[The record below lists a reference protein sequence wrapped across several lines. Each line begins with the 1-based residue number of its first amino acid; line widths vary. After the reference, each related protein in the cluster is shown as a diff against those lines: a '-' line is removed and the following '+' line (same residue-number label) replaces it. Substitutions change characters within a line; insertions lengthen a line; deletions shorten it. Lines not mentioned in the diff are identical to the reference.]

1 MAFTFTILGSSSAL
15 PTSKRFTSAVVLNI
29 HERFFLI
36 DCGEGTQMQLRK
48 YKIKLGRINHIF
60 ISHIHGDH
68 VFGLF
73 GLISSFN
80 LLGRKND
87 LHIFGPSDLERI
99 IHGYL
104 KDFYINLF
112 FEIIFHPVN
121 CTRSVRIYEDDKILV
136 NSIPLKH
143 RIPTCGF
150 LFREQP
156 KWPNLKKDMIE
167 KYNIPISKRQ
177 GIKEGDSFLTETG
190 NIVPNHKLVIPAP
203 KPKTFAYCS
212 DTSYNEGILTQIRNV
227 DLLYHEATYGS
238 ELQELARETMH
249 STASEA
255 ARLASKASVKK
266 LVIGHFSARYKDLTP
281 LLAEAQKVF
290 NNTFIAEDGKIFTVE

>member
-15 PTSKRFTSAVVLNI
+15 PTSKRFTSAYVINV

-36 DCGEGTQMQLRK
+36 DCGEGAQMQLRK
-48 YKIKLGRINHIF
+48 YKIKLGKINHIF

-80 LLGRKND
+80 LLGREND
-87 LHIFGPSDLERI
+87 LHIFGPRDLERI

-104 KDFYINLF
+104 KDFSINLV

-121 CTRSVRIYEDDKILV
+121 CTRSVRIYEDDKIKV
-136 NSIPLKH
+136 NTIPLKH

-156 KWPNLKKDMIE
+156 ILPNLKKDMIE

-177 GIKEGDSFLTETG
+177 GIKEGDSFIMETG
-190 NIVPNHKLVIPAP
+190 DIVPNHELVIPARE
-203 KPKTFAYCS
+203 PKTFAYCS

-238 ELQELARETMH
+238 ELQKLARESMH

-266 LVIGHFSARYKDLTP
+266 LVIGHFSARYKDLKP
-281 LLAEAQKVF
+281 LLAEARKVF
-290 NNTFIAEDGKIFTVE
+290 NNTFIAEDGKIFIV

>member
-1 MAFTFTILGSSSAL
+1 VAFTFTILGSSSAL
-15 PTSKRFTSAVVLNI
+15 PTSKRFTSAYVLNI

-36 DCGEGTQMQLRK
+36 DCGEGAQMQLRK

-87 LHIFGPSDLERI
+87 LHIFGTPDLEQI
-99 IHGYL
+99 IHNYL

-121 CTRSVRIYEDDKILV
+121 CTRSVRIYEDDKIIV

-156 KWPNLKKDMIE
+156 TLPNLKKDMIK
-167 KYNIPISKRQ
+167 KYIFRFQKGRVLKR
-177 GIKEGDSFLTETG
+177 E
-190 NIVPNHKLVIPAP
+190 IV
-203 KPKTFAYCS
+203 F
-212 DTSYNEGILTQIRNV
+212 
-227 DLLYHEATYGS
+227 
-238 ELQELARETMH
+238 
-249 STASEA
+249 
-255 ARLASKASVKK
+255 
-266 LVIGHFSARYKDLTP
+266 
-281 LLAEAQKVF
+281 
-290 NNTFIAEDGKIFTVE
+290 

>member
-1 MAFTFTILGSSSAL
+1 VAFTFTILGSSSAL
-15 PTSKRFTSAVVLNI
+15 PTSKRFTSAYVLNV

-36 DCGEGTQMQLRK
+36 DCGEGAQMQLRK

-73 GLISSFN
+73 GLISSLN

-87 LHIFGPSDLERI
+87 LHIFGPPDLERI

-121 CTRSVRIYEDDKILV
+121 CTRSVRIYEDDKIKV
-136 NSIPLKH
+136 NTIPLKH

-150 LFREQP
+150 LFSEQP
-156 KWPNLKKDMIE
+156 RLPNLKKDMIE

-177 GIKEGDSFLTETG
+177 GIKEGDSFITETG
-190 NIVPNHKLVIPAP
+190 DIVPNHELVIPAP
-203 KPKTFAYCS
+203 EPKTFAYCS

-238 ELQELARETMH
+238 ELKELARETMH

-255 ARLASKASVKK
+255 ARLASKASAKK
-266 LVIGHFSARYKDLTP
+266 LVIGHFSSRYKDITP

-290 NNTFIAEDGKIFTVE
+290 NNTFIAEDGKTFTV

>member
-15 PTSKRFTSAVVLNI
+15 PTSKRFTSAYVINV

-36 DCGEGTQMQLRK
+36 DCGEGAQMQLRK
-48 YKIKLGRINHIF
+48 YKIKLGKINHIF

-80 LLGRKND
+80 LLGREND
-87 LHIFGPSDLERI
+87 LHIFGPPDLERI

-121 CTRSVRIYEDDKILV
+121 STRSVRIYEDDKIKV
-136 NSIPLKH
+136 NTIPLKH

-150 LFREQP
+150 LFREKP
-156 KWPNLKKDMIE
+156 ALPNLRKDMIE
-167 KYNIPISKRQ
+167 KYDIPISKRQ
-177 GIKEGDSFLTETG
+177 GIKVGDSFITETG
-190 NIVPNHKLVIPAP
+190 DIVPNHELVIPAP
-203 KPKTFAYCS
+203 EPKTFAYCS

-227 DLLYHEATYGS
+227 DLLYHEATYGC
-238 ELQELARETMH
+238 ELQELAKESMH
-249 STASEA
+249 STASDA
-255 ARLASKASVKK
+255 ARLASKACVKK

-281 LLAEAQKVF
+281 LLKEAQKVF
-290 NNTFIAEDGKIFTVE
+290 SNTFIAEDGKIFNV

>member
-1 MAFTFTILGSSSAL
+1 VAFTFTILGSSSAL
-15 PTSKRFTSAVVLNI
+15 PTSKRFTSAFVLNI

-87 LHIFGPSDLERI
+87 LHIFGPPDLEHI
-99 IHGYL
+99 IHSFL

-150 LFREQP
+150 LFQEQP
-156 KWPNLKKDMIE
+156 TWPNLKKDMIK

-177 GIKEGDSFLTETG
+177 GIKEGDSFLIETG
-190 NIVPNHKLVIPAP
+190 DIVPNYELVIPAP
-203 KPKTFAYCS
+203 EPKTFAYCS
-212 DTSYNEGILTQIRNV
+212 DTSYNEGILTQIKNV
-227 DLLYHEATYGS
+227 DLLYHEATFGS
-238 ELQELARETMH
+238 DLQELARETMH
-249 STASEA
+249 STATEA
-255 ARLASKASVKK
+255 AQLAQKASVKK

-290 NNTFIAEDGKIFTVE
+290 NNTFIAEDGKVFTVE

>member
-15 PTSKRFTSAVVLNI
+15 PTSKRFTSAFVLNI

-121 CTRSVRIYEDDKILV
+121 CTKSVRIYEDDKILV

-156 KWPNLKKDMIE
+156 IWPNLRKDMIE

-177 GIKEGDSFLTETG
+177 GIKRGDSFITETG
-190 NIVPNHKLVIPAP
+190 DIVPNSELVISAP
-203 KPKTFAYCS
+203 EPKTFAYCS

-227 DLLYHEATYGS
+227 DLLYHEATFGG
-238 ELQELARETMH
+238 ELRKLAKETMH

-281 LLAEAQKVF
+281 LLAEAKTVF
-290 NNTFIAEDGKIFTVE
+290 ENTFVAEDGKIFTVE

>member
-15 PTSKRFTSAVVLNI
+15 PTSKRFTSAYVINV

-36 DCGEGTQMQLRK
+36 DCGEGAQMQLRK
-48 YKIKLGRINHIF
+48 YKIKLGKINHIF

-80 LLGRKND
+80 LLGRENN
-87 LHIFGPSDLERI
+87 LHIFGPPDLERI

-121 CTRSVRIYEDDKILV
+121 CTRSVRIYEDEKIKV
-136 NSIPLKH
+136 NTIPLKH

-156 KWPNLKKDMIE
+156 TLPNLKKDMIE
-167 KYNIPISKRQ
+167 KYDIPISKRQ
-177 GIKEGDSFLTETG
+177 GIKEGDGFITETG
-190 NIVPNHKLVIPAP
+190 GIVPNHELVIPAP
-203 KPKTFAYCS
+203 EPKAFAYCS

-238 ELQELARETMH
+238 ELQELARESMH

-255 ARLASKASVKK
+255 ARLASKASAKK

-281 LLAEAQKVF
+281 LLVEARKVF
-290 NNTFIAEDGKIFTVE
+290 NNTFIAEDGKTFTVG

>member
-1 MAFTFTILGSSSAL
+1 
-15 PTSKRFTSAVVLNI
+15 
-29 HERFFLI
+29 
-36 DCGEGTQMQLRK
+36 MQLRK
-48 YKIKLGRINHIF
+48 YKIKLGKINHIF

-80 LLGRKND
+80 LLGRENN
-87 LHIFGPSDLERI
+87 LHIFGPPDLERI

-121 CTRSVRIYEDDKILV
+121 CTRSVRIFEDDKIKV
-136 NSIPLKH
+136 NTIPLKH

-156 KWPNLKKDMIE
+156 LLPNLKKDMIK
-167 KYNIPISKRQ
+167 KYNIQISKRQ
-177 GIKEGDSFLTETG
+177 GIKEGDSFITETG
-190 NIVPNHKLVIPAP
+190 DIVPNHELVIPAP
-203 KPKTFAYCS
+203 EPKTFAYCS

-227 DLLYHEATYGS
+227 DLLYHEATYGCD
-238 ELQELARETMH
+238 LQELARETMH

-255 ARLASKASVKK
+255 ARLAQKASAKK

-281 LLAEAQKVF
+281 LLVEAQKVF
-290 NNTFIAEDGKIFTVE
+290 NNTFIAEDGKTFEV

>member
-15 PTSKRFTSAVVLNI
+15 PTSKRFTSAFVLNI

-36 DCGEGTQMQLRK
+36 DCGEGAQMQLRK
-48 YKIKLGRINHIF
+48 YKIKLGKINHIF

-87 LHIFGPSDLERI
+87 LHIFGPPDLEHI
-99 IHGYL
+99 IHSFL

-150 LFREQP
+150 LFQEQP
-156 KWPNLKKDMIE
+156 TWPNLKKDMIK

-177 GIKEGDSFLTETG
+177 GIKEGDSFLIETG
-190 NIVPNHKLVIPAP
+190 DIVPNYELVIPAP
-203 KPKTFAYCS
+203 EPKTFAYCS
-212 DTSYNEGILTQIRNV
+212 DTSYNEGILTQIKNV
-227 DLLYHEATYGS
+227 DLLYHEATFGS
-238 ELQELARETMH
+238 DLQELARETMH
-249 STASEA
+249 STATEA
-255 ARLASKASVKK
+255 AQLAQKASVKK

-290 NNTFIAEDGKIFTVE
+290 NNTFIAEDGKVFTVE

>member
-15 PTSKRFTSAVVLNI
+15 PTSKRFTSAYVLNV

-36 DCGEGTQMQLRK
+36 DCGEGAQMQLRK
-48 YKIKLGRINHIF
+48 YKIKLGKINHIF

-80 LLGRKND
+80 LLNREND
-87 LHIFGPSDLERI
+87 LHIFGPPDLERI

-104 KDFYINLF
+104 KDFHINLC
-112 FEIIFHPVN
+112 FEIIYHPVN
-121 CTRSVRIYEDDKILV
+121 CARSVRIYEDDKIKV
-136 NSIPLKH
+136 NTIPLKH

-156 KWPNLKKDMIE
+156 TLPNLKKDMIE
-167 KYNIPISKRQ
+167 RYNIPISKRQ
-177 GIKEGDSFLTETG
+177 GIKEGDSFITETG
-190 NIVPNHKLVIPAP
+190 NIVPNHELVIPAP

-227 DLLYHEATYGS
+227 DLLYHEATYGC
-238 ELQELARETMH
+238 EQQELARESMH

-255 ARLASKASVKK
+255 ARLASKASAKK

-281 LLAEAQKVF
+281 LLVEAQKVF
-290 NNTFIAEDGKIFTVE
+290 INTFIAEDGKTFNV

>member
-1 MAFTFTILGSSSAL
+1 VAFTFTILGSSSAL
-15 PTSKRFTSAVVLNI
+15 PTSKRFTSAFVLNI

-36 DCGEGTQMQLRK
+36 DCGEGAQMQLRK

-87 LHIFGPSDLERI
+87 LHIFGPPDLEHI
-99 IHGYL
+99 IHSFL

-150 LFREQP
+150 LFQEQP
-156 KWPNLKKDMIE
+156 TWPNLKKDMIK

-177 GIKEGDSFLTETG
+177 GIKEGDSFLMETG
-190 NIVPNHKLVIPAP
+190 DIVPNYELVIPAP

-212 DTSYNEGILTQIRNV
+212 DTSYNEGILTQIKNV
-227 DLLYHEATYGS
+227 DLLYHEATFGS
-238 ELQELARETMH
+238 DLQELARETMH
-249 STASEA
+249 STAGEA

-290 NNTFIAEDGKIFTVE
+290 NNTFIAEDGKVFTVE